1 MNYDQIT
8 GILRAVIPPLV
19 AYLAA
24 KGIVP
29 AGSADAILSA
39 VVAIAAAMWSV
50 LNNQTGKTIGQ

>member
-8 GILRAVIPPLV
+8 GILRAVFPPLV

-29 AGSADAILSA
+29 AGSADAILAA
-39 VVAIAAAMWSV
+39 VVAIAAAAWSV
-50 LNNQTGKTIGQ
+50 MNNQTGKTIGK